1 MLIEERGGK
10 PIRVIKVILD
20 GEHFVVS
27 SVAKE
32 GGETLEDLTKKVWG
46 TSAVNGAFFCPQ
58 DYSNCS
64 QTYAIYERVFK
75 GDGASYSTYRPDT
88 SIRGIFGFE
97 QDGTPL
103 FVQNKI
109 SVWDAGLIS
118 NINAERIDDLYFGL
132 SNFPV
137 LLIEGEDV
145 TAGAREYIDS
155 KLIGKANR
163 NFICST
169 EDGKTVYLGV
179 VGSSNVRDM
188 APYLKEQFWCYNA
201 LFLDAGASLGMVYS
215 GNVLDRNSRRI
226 ITDAFVVVDK
236 EAYLKLGG
244 TIPANVEPYQ
254 PSYELTDQ
262 DWENIQGQNKV
273 LDILIRRYPEKKYAT
288 LFITLFR
295 KMINSGTLTEQ
306 KKAIYN
312 QFLIHLFT
320 IDKL

>member
-1 MLIEERGGK
+1 
-10 PIRVIKVILD
+10 
-20 GEHFVVS
+20 
-27 SVAKE
+27 
-32 GGETLEDLTKKVWG
+32 
-46 TSAVNGAFFCPQ
+46 
-58 DYSNCS
+58 
-64 QTYAIYERVFK
+64 
-75 GDGASYSTYRPDT
+75 
-88 SIRGIFGFE
+88 
-97 QDGTPL
+97 
-103 FVQNKI
+103 
-109 SVWDAGLIS
+109 
-118 NINAERIDDLYFGL
+118 
-132 SNFPV
+132 
-137 LLIEGEDV
+137 
-145 TAGAREYIDS
+145 
-155 KLIGKANR
+155 
-163 NFICST
+163 
-169 EDGKTVYLGV
+169 
-179 VGSSNVRDM
+179 
-188 APYLKEQFWCYNA
+188 
-201 LFLDAGASLGMVYS
+201 MVYS